1 MCKSYNQKL
10 FGDIVKKLSLVKD
23 HGQVRE
29 YKLSDGRFITI
40 DVSDDSEI
48 VVKDHQDNEIGRINL
63 FI

>member
-1 MCKSYNQKL
+1 
-10 FGDIVKKLSLVKD
+10 VKKLSLVKD